1 MSNEKVDN
9 TMISKVTQNDF
20 NESAGNRYLQ
30 AELEKNLRIKTY
42 FKESDKT
49 PNTDGYFEVLD
60 YQGIAMKRFVV
71 QIKTAR
77 KISQLRNGDYSYSAD
92 TAFLQYVLE
101 NIDQNPAVYFVID
114 LSKRIL
120 YYKYLSLEYI
130 LSLSIGHKKTV
141 ALHLNESDI
150 LDEEKFYDFCMELI
164 RQKVVDD
171 SRALTKVLLP
181 DFDGLSH
188 DERIDVTDVTRRYP
202 MPVGAEESR
211 MLRIPSS
218 ILEKYDDIRL
228 LGVGGT
234 SKVFRLTSKLTG
246 SKVAMK
252 VAPIKESS
260 AKPLLHAFKIFDQL
274 RHPTI
279 PRVLDYL
286 SDDET
291 EYMIMDYIEGNTLKE
306 LTAPGAFNLAEII
319 VIFADICGSVQL
331 LHANGLI
338 NRDLKPSNVMIGPSH
353 SIKVID
359 FDMITGINEK
369 HPRYSFIGTLKYAAP
384 ETFSPDYE
392 SKESSAIFSI
402 GATLYYSL
410 INKETRKFLKSYNS
424 SFELCEYIAN
434 YTGDELGYG
443 LEILKKALAFDPE
456 KRYRSA
462 LNMQEDLMIWQKK
475 EFLHPSVLNLALAR
489 SRKTYYKEII
499 HKKSRRGK
507 K

>member
-1 MSNEKVDN
+1 
-9 TMISKVTQNDF
+9 MISKVTQNDF
-20 NESAGNRYLQ
+20 NESAGNRFLQ

-71 QIKTAR
+71 QIKTAG
-77 KISQLRNGDYSYSAD
+77 KISQLRSGDYSYSAD
-92 TAFLQYVLE
+92 TAFIQYVLE

-114 LSKRIL
+114 LSKRII

-130 LSLSIGHKKTV
+130 LSMSIGHKKTV
-141 ALHLNESDI
+141 AIHLIESDI
-150 LDEEKFYDFCMELI
+150 LNEEKFYGFCMNLI
-164 RQKVVDD
+164 RQKTVED
-171 SRALTKVLLP
+171 SRALTVALLP
-181 DFDGLSH
+181 GL
-188 DERIDVTDVTRRYP
+188 DELFNEELIDKTDITRRYP
-202 MPVGAEESR
+202 MPVGVEESR
-211 MLRIPSS
+211 MLRIPSP

-252 VAPIKESS
+252 VAPITALSE
-260 AKPLLHAFKIFDQL
+260 KPLLHSFKIFDQL
-274 RHPTI
+274 RHPSI

-291 EYMIMDYIEGNTLKE
+291 EYLIMDYVEGNTLKE
-306 LTAPGAFNLAEII
+306 LAAQGALNLAEII
-319 VIFADICGSVQL
+319 SISAHLCETVQFLYENRFVLGDI
-331 LHANGLI
+331 
-338 NRDLKPSNVMIGPSH
+338 KPSNIMIGPSH

-359 FDMITGINEK
+359 FDTARGINEK
-369 HPRYSFIGTLKYAAP
+369 QTQYSFIGTLKYAAP

-392 SKESSAIFSI
+392 IKESSAIFGI

-410 INKETRKFLKSYNS
+410 SNTETRKFLKPYNS
-424 SFELCEYIAN
+424 PFELCEYIAN
-434 YTGDELGYG
+434 YTSDELGYG
-443 LEILKKALAFDPE
+443 LGILKKALAFDPE
-456 KRYRSA
+456 KRYKSA

-475 EFLHPSVLNLALAR
+475 EYLNPSVLNLALAR
-489 SRKTYYKEII
+489 SREIYYKEYF
-499 HKKSRRGK
+499 HKKSRKRK
-507 K
+507 ER